1 MTEYLKPLLI
11 TLLVLLIIPA
21 INISGMIGGQM
32 DRRLAEIGVRRS
44 FGATRGHL
52 TRQVMFENL
61 ILTLFGGI
69 IGFAIAWIIIAFGRN
84 MLLKLIIPAW
94 ECIDAPAE
102 ISTEMMFAPLVFI
115 AALLLCIM
123 LNLLSAYIPVRL
135 SLRRPI
141 ISSLNSKR

>member
-1 MTEYLKPLLI
+1 
-11 TLLVLLIIPA
+11 
-21 INISGMIGGQM
+21 
-32 DRRLAEIGVRRS
+32 
-44 FGATRGHL
+44 
-52 TRQVMFENL
+52 
-61 ILTLFGGI
+61 
-69 IGFAIAWIIIAFGRN
+69 

-115 AALLLCIM
+115 AALLLCLV